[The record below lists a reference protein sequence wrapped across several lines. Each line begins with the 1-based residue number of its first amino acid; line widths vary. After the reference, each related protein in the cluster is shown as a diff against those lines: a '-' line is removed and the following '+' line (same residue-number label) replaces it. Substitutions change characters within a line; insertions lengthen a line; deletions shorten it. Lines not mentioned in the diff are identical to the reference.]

1 MPHSTLRRATPA
13 FGPALAFG
21 LLAALPAPALAH
33 TAYLLPNLFSANQE
47 NAVTV
52 ESSFAEHFFK
62 PEIAVDSDD
71 WRVILPDGTG
81 AAPANVAKLKQL
93 VVLEA
98 DIKQEGTY
106 RFTTGVRRGRTG
118 KLAWLGGRWEPVR
131 GEAPAGAQIR
141 TTQTE
146 TVSDVYVTKKGPTR
160 AAVDARIGRLAI
172 HPITHP
178 ADVALDTK
186 FDVEI
191 LFDGKPLAGTKLELD
206 RGGQDYDAVSSH
218 REVTTGPDGRV
229 SLSFDKAGAYVLMA
243 RHRADAPARSETDER
258 SYTTT
263 LTFEVQR

>member
-1 MPHSTLRRATPA
+1 MDMSKIALRHATPT
-13 FGPALAFG
+13 LVLG
-21 LLAALPAPALAH
+21 LLASLPAPALAH
-33 TAYLLPNLFSANQE
+33 TAYLLPSLFSANQE
-47 NAVTV
+47 DRVTI

-62 PEIAVDSDD
+62 PELAVDSND
-71 WRVILPDGTG
+71 WHVLLPDGTR
-81 AAPANVAKLKQL
+81 AAPVNVAKLRQV

-106 RFTTGVRRGRTG
+106 RFTTGVRHGRTG
-118 KLAWLGGRWEPVR
+118 KLALVNGKWEPVR

-160 AAVDARIGRLAI
+160 APVDARIGRLAL

-178 ADVALDTK
+178 ADVALGTR
-186 FDVEI
+186 FDLEV

-206 RGGQDYDAVSSH
+206 RGGQDYDATSGH

-229 SLSFDKAGAYVLMA
+229 SLTFDKAGAYVIMA
-243 RHRADAPARSETDER
+243 RHRADAPAGSETAER
-258 SYTTT
+258 SYTTA

>member
-1 MPHSTLRRATPA
+1 MTHFTLGRA
-13 FGPALAFG
+13 ALALALG
-21 LLAALPAPALAH
+21 LCAAGSAQAH

-52 ESSFAEHFFK
+52 ESSFADHFFK
-62 PEIAVDSDD
+62 PELAVDSND
-71 WRVILPDGTG
+71 WHVLLPDGTR
-81 AAPANVAKLKQL
+81 AAPTVTKLKQL
-93 VVLEA
+93 VVLES

-106 RFTTGVRRGRTG
+106 RFTTGVRHGRTG
-118 KLAWLGGRWEPVR
+118 KLALMNGKWEPVR

-160 AAVDARIGRLAI
+160 AAVDAKIGRLII
-172 HPITHP
+172 HPVTHP

-186 FDVEI
+186 FDLEV
-191 LFDGKPLAGTKLELD
+191 LFDGKPLPATKLELD
-206 RGGQDYDAVSSH
+206 RGGQDYDAATSH

-229 SLSFDKAGAYVLMA
+229 SLTFDKAGAYVLMA
-243 RHRADAPARSETDER
+243 RHRADAPAGSETDER
-258 SYTTT
+258 SYTTA